1 MQKKKFG
8 AHALI
13 TLAVLGASLA
23 MVVWPGILG
32 GLPERTDSSAI
43 EGRVLKVVEESE
55 APEDGIDYIGSSTIQ
70 RLSVGLIEN
79 GKKRVV
85 SVVNEFSPVAKG
97 DILYLEPIL
106 DAEQGGEFSVVGVS
120 KSNGLIFLALLFAS
134 LVVMVSGWKGIR
146 ALVGLVF
153 SLGVIFSFIIP
164 SILQGHSAIGVSL
177 IGSIVILVV
186 SFYVSYGFNR
196 KMLAAI
202 IGISMSLLV
211 VGLLAQLSVHGLG
224 FSGFSS
230 DETAFLK
237 QDLGAKI
244 DLISL
249 LIAGIMI
256 AAIGVLD
263 DVAITQ
269 ASTVFALKSAN
280 PKLKGIEL
288 YRKAMGVGGDHI
300 SAVINTLILAYAGAA
315 MPLMLL
321 LSMNGGVQMGY
332 AVSIELVAEEVV
344 RTLVS
349 SIGIVL
355 GVPLTTAVAILLARE
370 GGNDCGP
377 MGCQGHSH
385 KGMV

>member
-1 MQKKKFG
+1 MRKKPIGSHSLVTF
-8 AHALI
+8 
-13 TLAVLGASLA
+13 AVLVASLV
-23 MVVWPGILG
+23 MVVWPGALG
-32 GLPERTDSSAI
+32 GMPKRADSNAI
-43 EGRVLKVVEESE
+43 QGKVLRVVEETV
-55 APEDGIDYIGSSTIQ
+55 APEGEIEYLGSSKVQ

-79 GKKRVV
+79 GKRRVV
-85 SVVNEFSPVAKG
+85 SVRNEFSPVAKG
-97 DILYLEPIL
+97 DTLYLEPIL
-106 DAEQGGEFSVVGVS
+106 DGGQDETFSVVGVS
-120 KSNGLIFLALLFAS
+120 KSRGLALLALLFAS
-134 LVVMVSGWKGIR
+134 MVVLVSGWKGIR
-146 ALVGLVF
+146 ALVGLLF
-153 SLGVIFSFIIP
+153 SLGIIFSLVIP
-164 SILQGHSAIGVSL
+164 AILQGHNAIGVSL

-202 IGISMSLLV
+202 IGISLSLLV
-211 VGLLAQLSVHGLG
+211 VGILAQLSVHSLG

-230 DETAFLK
+230 DESAFLK
-237 QDLGAKI
+237 QDLGSGI
-244 DLISL
+244 DLVSL

-280 PKLKGIEL
+280 PKLGGVEL

-300 SAVINTLILAYAGAA
+300 SAVINTLVLAYAGAA

-332 AVSIELVAEEVV
+332 AVSIEAVAEEVV

-355 GVPLTTAVAILLARE
+355 GVPLTTAVAVLMARE
-370 GGNDCGP
+370 GEGDCGP

-385 KGMV
+385 SY